1 LNKHIFFVWFNYKL
15 SRNHAAENGFYQS
28 FRKIMIK
35 IQFSWVKN
43 KKVLLLEKK
52 KQYNM
57 VEHFICTVYKLVE
70 KKNGI
75 YNGWDQISC
84 SKRGDGGRC

>member
-1 LNKHIFFVWFNYKL
+1 
-15 SRNHAAENGFYQS
+15 
-28 FRKIMIK
+28 
-35 IQFSWVKN
+35 
-43 KKVLLLEKK
+43 
-52 KQYNM
+52 M